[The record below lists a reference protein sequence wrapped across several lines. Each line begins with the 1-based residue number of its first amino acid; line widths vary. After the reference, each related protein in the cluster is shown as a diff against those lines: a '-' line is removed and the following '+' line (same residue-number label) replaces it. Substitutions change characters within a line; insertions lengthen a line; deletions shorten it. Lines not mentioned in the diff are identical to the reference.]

1 MSRHSSVIPEC
12 RLGEYV
18 NNGDDPEVTVAVV
31 DGSHPEPLDSMVRK
45 LFENQP
51 VEVTDGGAEFDDD
64 SLVLLR
70 DGEVVASSPIEAL
83 SETVLLVNSDLYT
96 TGAVGLEE
104 ARLPDVI
111 AELSGTAFDVRGYPE
126 SSYEKVPLILIS
138 RHIELLSY
146 RNGGTHRASFQMLS
160 RIDRESGTREVYDRL
175 GSSEAETHVYG
186 FPDRIPPK
194 ELGLKVH
201 AGHGTDYTSTWF
213 VVHTSG
219 TESAALVAVETAHN
233 EWRGRWTF
241 DSEEVAGIEEKIR
254 EHY

>member
-1 MSRHSSVIPEC
+1 VS
-12 RLGEYV
+12 
-18 NNGDDPEVTVAVV
+18 NKDDTPEVAIAVV
-31 DGSHPEPLDSMVRK
+31 DGSHPEPLNSMVRK

-51 VEVTDGGAEFDDD
+51 VEVTDGGVEFDDD

-70 DGEVVASSPIEAL
+70 DGEVVAASPIEAL

-104 ARLPDVI
+104 TRLPDVI

-160 RIDRESGTREVYDRL
+160 RIDRESGTMEVYDRL
-175 GSSEAETHVYG
+175 GSSEADTHVYG
-186 FPDRIPPK
+186 VPDRIPPQ
-194 ELGLKVH
+194 ELGLKIH
-201 AGHGTDYTSTWF
+201 AGYGTDYTSTWF
-213 VVHTSG
+213 VVHNSDG
-219 TESAALVAVETAHN
+219 ESAALVAIETAPN

-241 DSEEVAGIEEKIR
+241 DSEEVDEIEEKII